1 MGRAVKSSVEPIE
14 IGKKLLAYCA
24 SQQWAGYDPYDALN
38 SKFVESIPLLQKRL
52 PSLALTQLLK
62 RSPINIR
69 GPLLIPKRQNPKGLA
84 LFLSSLARN
93 PELAGDRAEEMM
105 DSLLEQ
111 LFALR
116 SSDTPYW
123 CWGYSFPWRGRNMI
137 VKRFEP
143 NLVCTD
149 FAATA
154 ILDLYE
160 VRRDPELLK
169 RAVSAAEF
177 ILNELYWT
185 GEGNV
190 AGFAYPLASIRN
202 QVHNANLLAAAL
214 LCRVYAVTG
223 DRKFLEPALRAARY
237 SASMQRE
244 DGSWP
249 YGEASTQAW
258 IDNFHTGYNLCAL
271 RAIGQFLKT
280 DEFDQH
286 IAKGLAFYRDHFFC
300 SDGAPKYFHNRTYP
314 IDIHCVAQSIITL
327 VEFSDWNDEYRRL
340 ATRVYEWAAE
350 HMWDER
356 GFFYYRVLPFGRI
369 KTPYMRWSEAWMV
382 RALAE
387 LTRAAKTSENRAE
400 QAKEMV
406 NAQ

>member
-1 MGRAVKSSVEPIE
+1 VEPIE

-24 SQQWAGYDPYDALN
+24 GQEWAGYDPYDALN
-38 SKFVESIPLLQKRL
+38 SKFVESSPLLQKRI
-52 PSLALTQLLK
+52 PSLVLTQLLK
-62 RSPINIR
+62 RSPINLR
-69 GPLLIPKRQNPKGLA
+69 GPLLIPKRQNPKALA
-84 LFLSSLARN
+84 LFISSLARN
-93 PELAGDRAEEMM
+93 PELAGDRAEGMI
-105 DSLLEQ
+105 DSVLEQ
-111 LFALR
+111 LVALR
-116 SSDTPYW
+116 SAGTTYW

-160 VRRDPELLK
+160 VRRQPELLK
-169 RAVSAAEF
+169 MAVSSAEF

-185 GEGNV
+185 GEGDV

-202 QVHNANLLAAAL
+202 QVHNANLLGSAL
-214 LCRVYAVTG
+214 LCRIYALTG
-223 DRKFLEPALRAARY
+223 DQKFVEPALKAARY

-249 YGEASTQAW
+249 YGEAKTQAW
-258 IDNFHTGYNLCAL
+258 VDNFHTGYNLCAL
-271 RAIGQFLKT
+271 RAMRHSLKT

-286 IAKGLAFYRDHFFC
+286 LAKGLAFYRDHFFRT
-300 SDGAPKYFHNRTYP
+300 DGAPRYFHNGTYP
-314 IDIHCVAQSIITL
+314 IDIHCVAQSILTL
-327 VEFSDWNDEYRRL
+327 VEFADWDEEYMRL
-340 ATRVYEWAAE
+340 ARRVYEWAVE

-356 GFFYYRVLPFGRI
+356 GFFYYRVLRFGRI
-369 KTPYMRWSEAWMV
+369 RTPYMRWSEAWMV

-387 LTRAAKTSENRAE
+387 LARALQGGEKGARGIER
-400 QAKEMV
+400 MV
-406 NAQ
+406 PVC